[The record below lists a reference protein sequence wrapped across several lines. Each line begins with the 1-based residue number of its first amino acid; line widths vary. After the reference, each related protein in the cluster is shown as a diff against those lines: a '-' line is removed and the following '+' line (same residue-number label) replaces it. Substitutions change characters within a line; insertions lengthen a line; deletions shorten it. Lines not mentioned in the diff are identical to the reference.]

1 MEIKNGLGQ
10 EEEEERDRGDEEGGR
25 VVVKLNDC
33 FVRIIIDDSGS
44 VNY

>member
-1 MEIKNGLGQ
+1 MAQGRK
-10 EEEEERDRGDEEGGR
+10 RKRRGMGGGEEGGR

>member
-1 MEIKNGLGQ
+1 MERKNGLGQ
-10 EEEEERDRGDEEGGR
+10 EGDKEGKREGWR